1 MESNEIIRE
10 QIFQIIK
17 NQISANNPP
26 ETNQT
31 LKRLK
36 GLGYS
41 DLDARKLIG
50 QCLAVELFNLM
61 KYKKPFDL
69 VRYISNLKKLP
80 EEPFD
85 DDKK

>member
-10 QIFQIIK
+10 QIFEIIK
-17 NQISANNPP
+17 NQIKANNPP

-41 DLDARKLIG
+41 ESDAKMLIG
-50 QCLAVELFNLM
+50 QCLAVELFGHL
-61 KYKKPFDL
+61 KYGKPFDKI
-69 VRYISNLKKLP
+69 RYITNLKKLP

-85 DDKK
+85 D